1 VAAGSR
7 SVNPI
12 ERREIVYDRIRLDP
26 TIYEPVNERLP
37 KQSLEKVASR
47 CFTIEAGLEED
58 GVIIIGYPDL
68 ESRNIEVPMLVKISD
83 GMSQGEFL
91 HYWRIIGE
99 EARSNW
105 DEFQLMIDRYIQQ
118 IESLDAAA
126 GVEHEETD

>member
-1 VAAGSR
+1 M
-7 SVNPI
+7 
-12 ERREIVYDRIRLDP
+12 YDRIRLDP
-26 TIYEPVNERLP
+26 TIYEPVNKRLQE
-37 KQSLEKVASR
+37 QSHEEVASR

-91 HYWRIIGE
+91 FFWRMIGE

-105 DEFQLMIDRYIQQ
+105 DEFHLMIDRYIQQ

-126 GVEHEETD
+126 GGEHEETD